1 MAFRPSFNGTCC
13 GSFFIQG
20 CKIICQSNLPCHTLS
35 FHTYYT
41 KQFCSRVWISKQ
53 IFQSDTK
60 PDMAIYNHKLLYH
73 PQFLND
79 YGEQRHMF
87 LKVRETLKASHGW
100 TLKQCSLTKNLGL
113 DLITK
118 GCVLDMLTA
127 FHEIK
132 LDVEKIS

>member
-1 MAFRPSFNGTCC
+1 MSHPFVSHIGITRNSFVHVFEYLNKY
-13 GSFFIQG
+13 F
-20 CKIICQSNLPCHTLS
+20 
-35 FHTYYT
+35 
-41 KQFCSRVWISKQ
+41 
-53 IFQSDTK
+53 SDTK
-60 PDMAIYNHKLLYH
+60 PDMANYNHKLMYH
-73 PQFLND
+73 PLFLND
-79 YGEQRHMF
+79 YVEQRDMF

-132 LDVEKIS
+132 LDVEKISSCKQSAFSKNRIR

>member
-1 MAFRPSFNGTCC
+1 
-13 GSFFIQG
+13 
-20 CKIICQSNLPCHTLS
+20 
-35 FHTYYT
+35 
-41 KQFCSRVWISKQ
+41 
-53 IFQSDTK
+53 
-60 PDMAIYNHKLLYH
+60 
-73 PQFLND
+73 
-79 YGEQRHMF
+79 MF

-132 LDVEKIS
+132 LDVEKISSCKQRAFSKNSMKKKINSQAFRT